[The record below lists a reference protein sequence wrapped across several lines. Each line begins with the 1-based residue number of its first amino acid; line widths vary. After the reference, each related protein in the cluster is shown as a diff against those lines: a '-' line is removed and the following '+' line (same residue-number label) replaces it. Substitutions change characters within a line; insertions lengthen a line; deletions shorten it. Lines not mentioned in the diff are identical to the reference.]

1 MRRNANDSPTTHSP
15 ARQPR
20 PPRCARPCQHPQ
32 GLSRPIQEKPHSVA
46 LHSAAARAL
55 LSIAASDPDR
65 WPGRAQTEAPCSRRT
80 RVPQTLCRAS
90 SLQRCVLQRDIAISH
105 QGSSLPVPCSRLS
118 HLRELSQHVLLAPR
132 RVLTSTVA
140 RPPSCARG
148 ALAGGIGDLSAGM
161 FAVCALRCAVPP
173 RRTGNVLVFQC
184 VPSSRT
190 DPCSLSLMRTALH
203 PGKQYRRTSLAHRHS
218 VEPLQTALYAPSM
231 SVATERAADIPI
243 ATLLDRTQS
252 RQTESGR
259 TRRITLG
266 GSGPPHL
273 ALPRKPFRVHRPA
286 QSHPSHGEVFRERQ
300 SRTATKDTGR
310 PRQNAAWPSIECMT
324 QL

>member
-15 ARQPR
+15 ARQSR

-55 LSIAASDPDR
+55 PSIAASDPDR
-65 WPGRAQTEAPCSRRT
+65 WPGRAQTEAPCSRRA

-90 SLQRCVLQRDIAISH
+90 SSAAMCVAARHRDQSSRIVTSRALFSPVAFARTFTTRLTGTAARADRNSRSLVLRARAEPWLGGLAI
-105 QGSSLPVPCSRLS
+105 CRLGRS
-118 HLRELSQHVLLAPR
+118 
-132 RVLTSTVA
+132 
-140 RPPSCARG
+140 PSA
-148 ALAGGIGDLSAGM
+148 
-161 FAVCALRCAVPP
+161 RCAVPCLLAEQFEP
-173 RRTGNVLVFQC
+173 DAHCIAPWQTI
-184 VPSSRT
+184 PE
-190 DPCSLSLMRTALH
+190 P
-203 PGKQYRRTSLAHRHS
+203 RRTSLAHRHS

-231 SVATERAADIPI
+231 SVATEGAADIPI

-266 GSGPPHL
+266 RSGPPHL
-273 ALPRKPFRVHRPA
+273 ALPRKPLRVHRPA
-286 QSHPSHGEVFRERQ
+286 IQWRSFP
-300 SRTATKDTGR
+300 
-310 PRQNAAWPSIECMT
+310 
-324 QL
+324 